1 MDGNGK
7 GEIQDGRIAISTV
20 QVEEF
25 CKIWLSKFKI
35 YSNYKYAS
43 YSQSYFNQLLL
54 LVFVHFEVAIKKA
67 LRMGELDKVYRNTFI
82 FPCIVS
88 VPV

>member
-1 MDGNGK
+1 MAIKVLRYIQIIIIYHTLNHTLISFFCSFSHVWEK
-7 GEIQDGRIAISTV
+7 G
-20 QVEEF
+20 
-25 CKIWLSKFKI
+25 
-35 YSNYKYAS
+35 
-43 YSQSYFNQLLL
+43 
-54 LVFVHFEVAIKKA
+54 IKKA